1 MKANSSRG
9 LIRELHHLSL
19 LFKLLD
25 IVIVYLSLYV
35 LSIYAGNIQWVPN
48 YSLLGLVASLV
59 FIFTAESSRL
69 YQSWRGV
76 AFSLLLQRVLLVW
89 FVCAICL
96 MIIGYLTK
104 VTGEFSRVLLTSW
117 FLLVPVLLLLW
128 RSVFKVILNHFR
140 SQGFNSR
147 QVALVGANN
156 LSSLVIRHIKA
167 TPSLGMYIEGLY
179 DDRSEDRGDSIDL
192 IVGRS
197 DDLVN
202 KAKEGKI
209 DIVYITLPML
219 AEVRIKQL
227 IDELADTTASVYILP
242 DIYTYQLFNGSWSDL
257 AGHPMVSVFE
267 TPFNGA
273 DAFVKRVQDIVFST
287 IILTVISPV
296 LLAIS
301 IAVKTTSLGPIIFKQ
316 RRYGVAGD
324 DISVWKF
331 RSMTCEDNGAEV
343 TQAIKGD
350 CRITPLGSFLRRTSL
365 DELPQ
370 FINVLRGDMSI
381 VGPRP
386 HAVAHNELYRK
397 KIRGYM
403 MRHAVKPGITGW
415 AQINGW
421 RGETDTL
428 DKMEGR
434 IDCDHWYISNWS
446 NWLDIKIIFLT
457 IFKGF
462 TSKNAY

>member
-1 MKANSSRG
+1 M
-9 LIRELHHLSL
+9 
-19 LFKLLD
+19 
-25 IVIVYLSLYV
+25 VYLSLYV

-76 AFSLLLQRVLLVW
+76 AFSMLLQRVLLVW

-273 DAFVKRVQDIVFST
+273 DAFVKRAQDIVLST

-301 IAVKTTSLGPIIFKQ
+301 IAVKTTSIGPIIFKQ